1 MAIYKDVIETIEML
15 SKENLDIRTTT
26 MGISLL
32 DCFGDN
38 ADRTAQRIYD
48 KITRLAAELVPTAE
62 TVSSE
67 YGIEIVNK
75 RISVT
80 PIALA
85 AATQAEDWIKYAK
98 ALDSAAREVGVDII
112 GGYSALVHKGM
123 TKADESFIE
132 SVPYAL
138 SETERMCSSIN
149 LGSTKSGINFDAV
162 KMMGPLIK
170 KTAYLTRDNNSFG
183 CAKFVAFAN
192 AVEDNP
198 FMAGAFHGVGEAEN
212 VINVGVSGP
221 GVVKTALEGMEG
233 ATADELAEKIKLT
246 AFKITRAGQLI
257 GGEVSKRLG
266 IPFGILDL
274 SLAPTPAIGDSVAEI
289 LEVMGLE
296 RCGAHGSTAALAML
310 TDAVKK
316 GGIMASSSVGGLSGA
331 FIPVSEDNRMI
342 AAVEDGCLTF
352 DKLEAMTSVCSVGLD
367 MIAIPGDTPEDTIS
381 AMIADEAAIGVI
393 NNKTTAVRVVP
404 VYGMKAGD
412 KVDWGGLF
420 GAAPVMEVNA
430 FNSSG
435 FVQRGGR
442 IPAPLHSFK
451 N

>member
-1 MAIYKDVIETIEML
+1 MAIYKDMIETIEML
-15 SKENLDIRTTT
+15 GKENLDIRTTT

-48 KITRLAAELVPTAE
+48 KITNLAADLVPTAE
-62 TVSSE
+62 TVGSE
-67 YGIEIVNK
+67 YGIKIVNK

-85 AATQAEDWIKYAK
+85 AASSIENWIKYAK

-162 KMMGPLIK
+162 RKMGPLIK
-170 KTAYLTRDNNSFG
+170 KTAYLTRDDNSFG

-221 GVVKTALEGMEG
+221 GVVKTALEGMES

-266 IPFGILDL
+266 VPFGILDL
-274 SLAPTPAIGDSVAEI
+274 SLAPTPAVGDSVAEI

-420 GAAPVMEVNA
+420 GAAPVMEVNG
-430 FNSSG
+430 FDSSD
-435 FVQRGGR
+435 FVKRGGR
-442 IPAPLHSFK
+442 LPAPLHSFK

>member
-15 SKENLDIRTTT
+15 GKENLDIRTTT

-38 ADRTAQRIYD
+38 ADRTAQRIYN
-48 KITRLAAELVPTAE
+48 KITWLAKDLVSTAE
-62 TVSSE
+62 TVGSE
-67 YGIEIVNK
+67 YGIKIVNK

-85 AATQAEDWIKYAK
+85 AATNTDDWLKYAK

-112 GGYSALVHKGM
+112 GGYSALVHKGL

-132 SVPYAL
+132 SVPFAL

-149 LGSTKSGINFDAV
+149 LGSTKSGINFNAV
-162 KMMGPLIK
+162 KKMGPLIK

-420 GAAPVMEVNA
+420 GAAPIMEVNG
-430 FNSSG
+430 FDSSE

>member
-15 SKENLDIRTTT
+15 GKENLDIRTTT

-48 KITRLAAELVPTAE
+48 KITRLAKDLVSTAE

-85 AATQAEDWIKYAK
+85 AATNTEDWLKYAK

-112 GGYSALVHKGM
+112 GGYSALVHKGQ

-162 KMMGPLIK
+162 KKMGPLIK

-212 VINVGVSGP
+212 VITVGVSGP

-266 IPFGILDL
+266 VPFGILDL

-420 GAAPVMEVNA
+420 GAAPVMEVNG
-430 FNSSG
+430 FNSSD